1 MWAPRTT
8 EIAKRLWLE
17 GQSASQIVAALKAER
32 VSVTRNAVI
41 GKLHRLGITSK
52 SRQDGG
58 REATRVRNLMA
69 SRRKERVAAT
79 NQAKGALAR
88 RRNEAEAE
96 RPKPVAKAFRVHVCV
111 IAHPTKSVKDGD
123 GNYKMPTLYDIAG
136 SANWYNKADLGVI
149 VHKDTLEYRDD
160 PYTLIKVQKSRY
172 HEVIGTPGEVFMDF
186 SKDARRFEEV
196 QRGPK

>member
-1 MWAPRTT
+1 MEVAVVRFGATIFIIDPWNELEHSRKHGET
-8 EIAKRLWLE
+8 ETEYTGRAIR
-17 GQSASQIVAALKAER
+17 ALKR
-32 VSVTRNAVI
+32 F
-41 GKLHRLGITSK
+41 
-52 SRQDGG
+52 
-58 REATRVRNLMA
+58 
-69 SRRKERVAAT
+69 
-79 NQAKGALAR
+79 
-88 RRNEAEAE
+88 
-96 RPKPVAKAFRVHVCV
+96 AKAFRVHVCV

-186 SKDARRFEEV
+186 TKDSRRFEEV